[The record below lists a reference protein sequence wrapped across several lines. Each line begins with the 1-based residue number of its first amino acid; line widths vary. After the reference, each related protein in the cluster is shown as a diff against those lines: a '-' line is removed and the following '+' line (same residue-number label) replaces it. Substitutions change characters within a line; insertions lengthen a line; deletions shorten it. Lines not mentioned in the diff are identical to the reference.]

1 MLTLLGGIAFLVGL
15 ALSDC
20 QCGYQA
26 MINISSSPTLSIPT
40 LFTDLIESDFMHLPN
55 ISLDTD
61 WRRQEFPV
69 TAAAGRGPYGMNF
82 TIQNVVSN
90 PTLDA
95 NNWTGPGEFG
105 GDPGVQLSV
114 GGGIPAN
121 GYVQVAEMD
130 SAREDL
136 LWGTYRAAMKLTLV
150 PGTCSAFFWVSL
162 QLLTLHFSHQCIVVI
177 SRLITFCLV
186 FQ

>member
-1 MLTLLGGIAFLVGL
+1 MILCMITLFVELVK
-15 ALSDC
+15 ANC
-20 QCGYQA
+20 QCGYQMTIDNA
-26 MINISSSPTLSIPT
+26 SEPS
-40 LFTDLIESDFMHLPN
+40 LFTDLIETDFLHLPN

-90 PTLDA
+90 PILNA
-95 NNWTGPGEFG
+95 SNWSGPGEFG
-105 GDPGVQLSV
+105 GDPGLQLSV

-121 GYVQVAEMD
+121 GYIQVAEID
-130 SAREDL
+130 STREDL

-150 PGTCSAFFWVSL
+150 PGTCSAFFWVAPS
-162 QLLTLHFSHQCIVVI
+162 TGAPAYFN
-177 SRLITFCLV
+177 
-186 FQ
+186 